1 MAVQVTRRTLALG
14 LAAAAGMPS
23 LAHAQSGKSLTIYV
37 GFAAGG
43 AVDLYARLVGKYMA
57 LDLGLAGAVI
67 QNIPGAGSLEAAN
80 RLYSAAPKDGLTIG
94 ALGRGTITEPLFE
107 NANARYIASKFN
119 WIGSPSRENATV
131 LSFGNSKF
139 RTLDDLRKSE
149 MKVGA
154 TGPGAEGY
162 SFSRVLNEVLG
173 TKLRPILG
181 YTGSADILQ
190 ALERGEIDGS
200 AGLSWAAAI
209 RGTHPHWVRD
219 KLVNP
224 ILQLGLA
231 PFEELAAAPRVMD
244 LIEKPADKQLYS
256 IFSLRLE
263 YAFPFVAPPGVSDA
277 DVARLRASFDRAL
290 KNPEFLGEAAKIA
303 LDVNPL
309 SGEQM
314 TVLVDS
320 IYKSDP
326 GTLQRAAAVMKP

>member
-1 MAVQVTRRTLALG
+1 MAVKWTRRSLVLG
-14 LAAAAGMPS
+14 LAATAGLPS
-23 LAHAQSGKSLTIYV
+23 VAHAQSGKSLTIYV

-57 LDLGLAGAVI
+57 QEMGLAGAIV
-67 QNIPGAGSLEAAN
+67 QNIPGAGSIEAAN
-80 RLYSAAPKDGLTIG
+80 RLFNAAPKDGLTIG
-94 ALGRGTITEPLFE
+94 ALGRGIVTEPLFE
-107 NANARYIASKFN
+107 NANARYIAAKFN

-139 RTLDDLRKSE
+139 RSLDDLRKFE

-224 ILQLGLA
+224 ILQLGQA
-231 PFEELAAAPRVMD
+231 PFAELEAAPRVMD
-244 LIEKPADKQLYS
+244 LIEKPADKQLYA
-256 IFSLRLE
+256 IFASRLD
-263 YAFPFVAPPGVSDA
+263 YAFPFVAPPGVAEA
-277 DVARLRASFDRAL
+277 DVAKLRASFDKAV
-290 KNPEFLGEAAKIA
+290 KNPEFLSEAAKIA

-314 TVLVDS
+314 TVLIDN
-320 IYKSDP
+320 IFKSDP
-326 GTLQRAAAVMKP
+326 ATLQRAASIMKP

>member
-1 MAVQVTRRTLALG
+1 MAVQLTRRTLALG
-14 LAAAAGMPS
+14 LAAAAGMPTVT
-23 LAHAQSGKSLTIYV
+23 AAQSGKSLTIYV

-57 LDLGLAGAVI
+57 QEMGLASAIV
-67 QNIPGAGSLEAAN
+67 QNMPGAGSLEAAN
-80 RLYSAAPKDGLTIG
+80 RLYSSAPKDGLTIG
-94 ALGRGTITEPLFE
+94 VLGRGIVTEPLFE
-107 NANARYIASKFN
+107 NANARYIPSKFN

-139 RTLDDLRKSE
+139 RTLDDLLKSE

-162 SFSRVLNEVLG
+162 SFSRVLNAVLG

-231 PFEELAAAPRVMD
+231 PFEELAATPRVMD
-244 LIEKPADKQLYS
+244 LIETPADKQLYS

-263 YAFPFVAPPGVSDA
+263 YAFPFIAPPGVSDA
-277 DVARLRASFDRAL
+277 DVTRLRTSFDKAM
-290 KNPEFLGEAAKIA
+290 KNPEFLAEAAKMA

-314 TVLVDS
+314 TVLIDN
-320 IYKSDP
+320 IFKSDP
-326 GTLQRAAAVMKP
+326 ATLQRAAAIMKP